1 MMNCFWCRYVPTLT
15 AMAPYFELLLTAT
28 PVKLMR
34 PQLWKTFARARAPT
48 SSTSEKISVSMRMVL
63 REVNFASLLPNTLGN
78 NSKQAQEDQAID
90 LSDLGILKHF
100 NAEMCK

>member
-1 MMNCFWCRYVPTLT
+1 
-15 AMAPYFELLLTAT
+15 
-28 PVKLMR
+28 
-34 PQLWKTFARARAPT
+34 
-48 SSTSEKISVSMRMVL
+48 MRMVL